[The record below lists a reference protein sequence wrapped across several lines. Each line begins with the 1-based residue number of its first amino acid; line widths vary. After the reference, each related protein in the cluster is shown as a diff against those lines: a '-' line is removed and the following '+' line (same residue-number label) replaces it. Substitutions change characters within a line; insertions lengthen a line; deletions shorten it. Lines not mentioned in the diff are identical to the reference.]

1 MRPIGSKRQSRA
13 LNSMFCYKLPERAP
27 DSEPPP
33 VSWLVVGC
41 KDRHNISHIQMFCE
55 QIYSLITPSL
65 LPHCGVGQK
74 VTQPSA
80 SDHITGLSLY
90 ILICRSA
97 KVIKDITFFILRYM
111 LYGCFKIEMLAA
123 VSDNPLDN
131 LIDNPSS
138 NQHFTLLSP
147 NSLTL
152 LNRFAVLTLTL

>member
-1 MRPIGSKRQSRA
+1 MRKFRVTIWRQFLRPVGSKRQSRA

-33 VSWLVVGC
+33 VAWPIVGC
-41 KDRHNISHIQMFCE
+41 KGRHNISHIQMFCE
-55 QIYSLITPSL
+55 QIYSPITPSL

-111 LYGCFKIEMLAA
+111 LYGC
-123 VSDNPLDN
+123 PL
-131 LIDNPSS
+131 LF
-138 NQHFTLLSP
+138 HLCLLC
-147 NSLTL
+147 L
-152 LNRFAVLTLTL
+152 LCHYLYQNDLR

>member
-1 MRPIGSKRQSRA
+1 
-13 LNSMFCYKLPERAP
+13 
-27 DSEPPP
+27 
-33 VSWLVVGC
+33 
-41 KDRHNISHIQMFCE
+41 MFCE

-123 VSDNPLDN
+123 VSDTPLDN
-131 LIDNPSS
+131 LIDNPS
-138 NQHFTLLSP
+138 NNLHFTLLSP